1 VIEADDSSILALGQS
16 RLNQKSDDD
25 PGAEQ
30 KDTPHNSTHNLL
42 LWDCSL
48 YIRLMS
54 LSMKFVSAMQFVII
68 RSHPQRRR
76 DMKRGIVLGVL
87 VGVAVLSM
95 AVVAQQ
101 GGGAQAPKVVDVEKL
116 KDNLFVLRGAN
127 SGGNTAVFITS
138 NGVVVVDAKNP
149 GWGQPILDKIKTL
162 TNKPVTTLIN
172 THTHGDHVSGNVE
185 FPSTV
190 DIIVQENTRTN
201 MAKMIPNSTAADQ
214 TVPAQTIFQLNG
226 GKGLPKKTF
235 KDKMKLFS
243 GADEVDLYYFGRG
256 HTNGDAWVLF
266 PALRTVHAGDI
277 FSGKN
282 LPLLDANNGGSAALI
297 ADSLE
302 KGYKALNKTADT
314 IITGHSTQMSMA
326 DLQEYIAFNRDF
338 MNDVRTAKAA
348 GKSVEDIA
356 ASWKM
361 PAKYTGYAA
370 IDANR
375 LKNNVKLAYSELGK
389 SSN

>member
-1 VIEADDSSILALGQS
+1 
-16 RLNQKSDDD
+16 
-25 PGAEQ
+25 
-30 KDTPHNSTHNLL
+30 
-42 LWDCSL
+42 
-48 YIRLMS
+48 
-54 LSMKFVSAMQFVII
+54 
-68 RSHPQRRR
+68 
-76 DMKRGIVLGVL
+76 
-87 VGVAVLSM
+87 M

-101 GGGAQAPKVVDVEKL
+101 GGAQAPKVVDVEKL
-116 KDNLFVLRGAN
+116 KDNLFVLKGG
-127 SGGNTAVFITS
+127 GGNTAVFITS

-190 DIIVQENTRTN
+190 DIIVQENTKTN
-201 MAKMIPNSTAADQ
+201 MAKMIPNSTAQDQ
-214 TVPAQTIFQLNG
+214 TVPAQTIFQQNG
-226 GKGLPKKTF
+226 GKGLPKRTF
-235 KDKMKLFS
+235 KDKMTLFK
-243 GADEVDLYYFGRG
+243 GADEVDLFYFGRG

-266 PALRTVHAGDI
+266 PALKTVHAGDI

-302 KGYKALNKTADT
+302 KGYNALNKTADT

-326 DLQEYIAFNRDF
+326 DLKEYIAFNRDF

-348 GKSVEDIA
+348 GKSIDDIA
-356 ASWKM
+356 GTWKM
-361 PAKYTGYAA
+361 PAKYNGYAA
-370 IDANR
+370 PDANR
-375 LKNNVKLAYSELGK
+375 LLNNVKLAYTELGK